1 MAKWVNKYP
10 NSTGYESETEA
21 RDALG
26 KTVSLVLNPRTLH
39 YDKGNG
45 GGVVLPAYTVRLK
58 YVDGYESTAKALLLS
73 F

>member
-21 RDALG
+21 RNALG

-45 GGVVLPAYTVRLK
+45 GGGGPSSLH
-58 YVDGYESTAKALLLS
+58 S
-73 F
+73 

>member
-10 NSTGYESETEA
+10 NSTGYEAETDA
-21 RDALG
+21 RNALG

-45 GGVVLPAYTVRLK
+45 GVVLLAGAVTLVSNNINSKKNERNR
-58 YVDGYESTAKALLLS
+58 
-73 F
+73 